1 VCLKGLVKKPCF
13 KLDAMVEDFEI
24 VKLTVIDIV
33 ERFHI
38 FVESSVI
45 VVQNMKAAVFGW
57 NELIAVV
64 IVCLSE
70 VLVDAVKHA
79 FVCKFN
85 NIKFTLFQRFR
96 EKLCEDL
103 AQNRPQAVSTD
114 AAVQLMYIVLL
125 GQHKHCI

>member
-1 VCLKGLVKKPCF
+1 
-13 KLDAMVEDFEI
+13 
-24 VKLTVIDIV
+24 
-33 ERFHI
+33 
-38 FVESSVI
+38 VESAVI

-70 VLVDAVKHA
+70 VLVDSTKHA

-96 EKLCEDL
+96 EKLSEDL
-103 AQNRPQAVSTD
+103 AQNRPQAVSTCIFL
-114 AAVQLMYIVLL
+114 QLMRIVLL
-125 GQHKHCI
+125 GQYEYCV